1 MDNKTKVELQ
11 DKLIEFLYIVTK
23 PDTKIKNH
31 FVCPFCGSGT
41 GKNHTGALSVEVY
54 NGIPRAKCFAHD
66 CVSGADIFDICGKL
80 EGLTTFPEQAKKVI
94 EILNYS
100 ENPNKPEKGKKA
112 AGASDISENLQQTPT
127 IDLNYTQGNGYE
139 DFYVQNRYDCS
150 QTDYLQKRGISEEVI
165 KFEHIGYCPN
175 WQHPRSAKMKKKE
188 GIIIPISKNAYV
200 FRDIKCPVKEYRYFR
215 VNQKETNS
223 PFDRFFGFDYLTSS
237 ENIFIVE
244 GEIDALS
251 VLTTGNIAVALG
263 STANATEFIEAIEKI
278 SKVPR
283 LILFLDNDE
292 TGIETT
298 QNLIN
303 SFKKI
308 NLARKKENLTAAI
321 EVSTINYT
329 NLGYNTVG
337 ADPNQIL
344 QEIGID
350 KFKEFL
356 LNALKNF
363 KSEIK
368 MNDVSS
374 DGKQKYSLNIN
385 QYLAEYEAP
394 ILQLLKD
401 NKKSL
406 LVAPMGTGKTRLIK
420 SIEKIIDPFSVLVI
434 VNPST
439 KHLLQMQKDYNI
451 HAVCAGFDYMGQ
463 NIVCVTPESLKKKVI
478 SKLQRPFTLIVDEA
492 HSIYS
497 DFNFRKSFADVKEVE
512 KMAEKVIYM
521 TATPDILH
529 DTEDFNCIIEVDK
542 ENQPKIATEIVE
554 AEKLNIEN
562 IVVLIKEE
570 LQQGAEFI
578 ALHHDDKCENDTI
591 TKILNEE
598 LEIKT
603 MIDPCFQENLLGFE
617 PRFETHVKNTAI
629 SVNASQKDSKIF
641 ETLINDSEID
651 EDVKIFCTTSCIQ
664 AGININNQK
673 ETTIIYV
680 CNNSSFRY
688 TNFLQATG
696 RYRNKKKIKKIILLK
711 TQLDK
716 TEYEYKDYLSWY
728 DIVLKIAK
736 NELPTANMYK
746 KLYKQE
752 ILYKDIAKNSCLKF
766 NEEKNEYI
774 IDEIELKARAYS
786 LYNKGLLHHP
796 TTLKKK
802 LESEKAT
809 HLKVSI
815 IQRETKT
822 DPRTKE
828 LDQKNKKE
836 KKKLFQ
842 NTIKKMLECDEN
854 TLNDILNHKVDMRK
868 IENIPLI
875 ELMED
880 FDKTMPTTFKTML
893 KKVIEIKEIETTEAF
908 KYITKFETLKEVEEE
923 LKKEKIIKINRDINK
938 TGENITFTKYNIH
951 SLLESK
957 VVFIRYILQL
967 IEKKHGYVGDKTI
980 IELVN
985 KMEKA
990 KIYKIKD
997 EKDMKKA
1004 INDIETLLKYIY
1016 NFSESGHISSIKT

>member
-1 MDNKTKVELQ
+1 MEEKTKFELQ
-11 DKLIEFLYIVTK
+11 NRLIDFLNIVTK
-23 PDTKIKNH
+23 PDPKIKNH
-31 FVCPFCGSGT
+31 FICPFCGSGN
-41 GKNHTGALSVEVY
+41 GKHHTGALSVATY
-54 NGIPRAKCFAHD
+54 KGIPRAKCFAQD
-66 CVSGADIFDICGKL
+66 CVNGADIFDICGKL
-80 EGLTTFPEQAKKVI
+80 EGLNTFPEQAKRVM
-94 EILNYS
+94 EILNYN
-100 ENPNKPEKGKKA
+100 EYTEQKNKPEKEKGVIT
-112 AGASDISENLQQTPT
+112 SQITDP
-127 IDLNYTQGNGYE
+127 NYNTQNGYA
-139 DFYVQNRYDCS
+139 DFYAQNRYDCS
-150 QTDYLQKRGISEEVI
+150 QIDYLQKRGISEEVI

-188 GIIIPISKNAYV
+188 GIIIPISKNSYV

-251 VLTTGNIAVALG
+251 VLTTGNTAVALG

-278 SKVPR
+278 NKVPR

-292 TGIETT
+292 TGRETT
-298 QNLIN
+298 KNLIN
-303 SFKKI
+303 SFKKL
-308 NLARKKENLTAAI
+308 NLARKKENLIAAI

-329 NLGYNTVG
+329 NLGYDTVG
-337 ADPNQIL
+337 ADPNQLL
-344 QEIGID
+344 QEIGTD

-356 LNALKNF
+356 LNATTNF
-363 KSEIK
+363 CNEIII
-368 MNDVSS
+368 NDVSS
-374 DGKQKYSLNIN
+374 DEVHKYSLNIK
-385 QYLAEYEAP
+385 QYLAEYESP
-394 ILQLLKD
+394 ILQLLRD

-439 KHLLQMQKDYNI
+439 KHLLQMQKDYKI
-451 HAVCAGFDYMGQ
+451 PAVCAGFDYMGQ
-463 NIVCVTPESLKKKVI
+463 NIVCVTPESLRKKVI
-478 SKLQRPFTLIVDEA
+478 NKLQRPFTLIVDEA

-512 KMAEKVIYM
+512 KLAEKVIYM
-521 TATPDILH
+521 TATPDILY

-664 AGININNQK
+664 AGININNQR

-680 CNNSSFRY
+680 CNNGSFRY

-716 TEYEYKDYLSWY
+716 TEYEYKSFLSCY
-728 DIVLKIAK
+728 NTVLEIAQSS
-736 NELPTANMYK
+736 LAIANMYK
-746 KLYKQE
+746 NTFKQE
-752 ILYKDIAKNSCLKF
+752 ILYKDIAKNAGLKLD
-766 NEEKNEYI
+766 EEKNEYI

-786 LYNKGLLHHP
+786 MYNKGLLHHP
-796 TTLKKK
+796 NTLKKK
-802 LESEKAT
+802 LECEKAT

-815 IQRETKT
+815 VQRETKT
-822 DPRTKE
+822 DPRTEE
-828 LDQKNKKE
+828 LYQKDKKE
-836 KKKLFQ
+836 KKKIFQ
-842 NTIKKMLECDEN
+842 NTIKKMLECNEN
-854 TLNDILNHKVDMRK
+854 TLNDILNHNVDMRK

-880 FDKTMPTTFKTML
+880 FDKTMSTTFKRML
-893 KKVIEIKEIETTEAF
+893 KKVIEIKEIEMIEAF
-908 KYITKFETLKEVEEE
+908 KYIIKFETLKAVEDD
-923 LKKEKIIKINRDINK
+923 LKKEEIIKINRDIDK
-938 TGENITFTKYNIH
+938 TGKNLTFENYNKH

-957 VVFIRYILQL
+957 VVFIRYMLQT
-967 IEKKHGYVGDKTI
+967 IEKKQGYVGTKT
-980 IELVN
+980 VN
-985 KMEKA
+985 KLADEMLKA
-990 KIYKIKD
+990 KIYSKKMEKKKIISD
-997 EKDMKKA
+997 VE
-1004 INDIETLLKYIY
+1004 ILLKYIY
-1016 NFSESGHISSIKT
+1016 NFKESGNISSVKIE

>member
-1 MDNKTKVELQ
+1 MDNKIKFELQ
-11 DKLIEFLYIVTK
+11 NRLIEFLNIITK
-23 PDTKIKNH
+23 PDSKIKNH

-41 GKNHTGALSVEVY
+41 GKNHTGALSVEIY

-66 CVSGADIFDICGKL
+66 CVSGTDIFDICGKL
-80 EGLTTFPEQAKKVI
+80 EGLNTFPEQAKRVM
-94 EILNYS
+94 EILNYN
-100 ENPNKPEKGKKA
+100 EYTEQTKQTNKPEKEKGLVT
-112 AGASDISENLQQTPT
+112 SQITDP
-127 IDLNYTQGNGYE
+127 NYDTENGYM
-139 DFYVQNRYDCS
+139 DFYAQNKYDYG

-223 PFDRFFGFDYLTSS
+223 PFDKFFGFDYLTSS

-308 NLARKKENLTAAI
+308 NLSRKKENLTAAI

-350 KFKEFL
+350 KFKDFL
-356 LNALKNF
+356 LNAIKNF

-385 QYLAEYEAP
+385 QYLTEYEAP
-394 ILQLLKD
+394 ILQLLRD

-463 NIVCVTPESLKKKVI
+463 NIVCVTPESLRKKVI
-478 SKLQRPFTLIVDEA
+478 NKLQRPFTLIVDEA

-497 DFNFRKSFADVKEVE
+497 DFNFRKAFADVKEVE

-521 TATPDILH
+521 TATPDILY

-554 AEKLNIEN
+554 TDKLNVET
-562 IVVLIKEE
+562 IVALMKDL
-570 LQQGAEFI
+570 LQQGSEFI
-578 ALHHDDKCENDTI
+578 ALHNDDKKENETI
-591 TKILNEE
+591 CKVLNEQLE
-598 LEIKT
+598 LQT
-603 MIDPCFQENLLGFE
+603 MVDPFFQENLLGFE
-617 PRFETHVKNTAI
+617 PSFESHTKNTAVT
-629 SVNASQKDSKIF
+629 VNASQKENKVF
-641 ETLINDSEID
+641 KTLIEDSTID
-651 EDVKIFCTTSCIQ
+651 ENVKIFCTTSCIQ
-664 AGININNQK
+664 AGININNEK

-680 CNNSSFRY
+680 CNNQSFRCV
-688 TNFLQATG
+688 NFLQATG
-696 RYRNKKKIKKIILLK
+696 RYRNRNKIKKIILVK
-711 TQLDK
+711 NKLDK
-716 TEYEYKDYLSWY
+716 TEYPFRNFPTCYKENTEKAEDIKNIVNYLHNKYKERELEEDLAKKAGLIFNETKQEYDIDDVALKANAYKD
-728 DIVLKIAK
+728 
-736 NELPTANMYK
+736 
-746 KLYKQE
+746 
-752 ILYKDIAKNSCLKF
+752 
-766 NEEKNEYI
+766 
-774 IDEIELKARAYS
+774 
-786 LYNKGLLHHP
+786 YNKGLLYHP
-796 TTLKKK
+796 ETLKKK
-802 LESEKAT
+802 LEQEKAT
-809 HLKVSI
+809 ALKVSI
-815 IQRETKT
+815 IQLQEKT
-822 DPRTKE
+822 DQETKE
-828 LDQKNKKE
+828 LLQETKKNIKA
-836 KKKLFQ
+836 LFDK
-842 NTIKKMLECDEN
+842 TIIEMLKCDED
-854 TLNDILNHKVDMRK
+854 TLKDILTYNVDRRK
-868 IENIPLI
+868 IENIPLVDT
-875 ELMED
+875 MEN
-880 FDKTMPTTFKTML
+880 FHKTVSTTFKETL
-893 KKVIEIKEIETTEAF
+893 KKVMDTKNLEIVQAF
-908 KYITKFETLKEVEEE
+908 QYIMKFETLKEVDES
-923 LKKEKIIKINRDINK
+923 LKREKVLALNRDINEK
-938 TGENITFTKYNIH
+938 GENLAFENYKKH
-951 SLLESK
+951 SLLVKK
-957 VVFIRYILQL
+957 VVFIRYMLQN
-967 IEKKHGYVGDKTI
+967 IEKKRGYVGAKT
-980 IELVN
+980 VN
-985 KMEKA
+985 KLADEMIKA
-990 KIYKIKD
+990 KIYNKKMEKEKI
-997 EKDMKKA
+997 
-1004 INDIETLLKYIY
+1004 INDVEILLKYIY
-1016 NFSESGHISSIKT
+1016 NFKENGYISSIKLE